1 MKSGKGRMTGV
12 KCCLENKEFANKI
25 LGAKGDIDEE
35 KTNFSRKISR
45 IPLWM
50 IVRTPIMN

>member
-1 MKSGKGRMTGV
+1 MAGV